1 VKQSVPLNVVLLGA
15 TGAVGQEV
23 LKQLQ
28 AMPRVSGITVLTRRK
43 LEGAVSR
50 KVTQH
55 IVDVLDAQTYLSFL
69 DSHHVAICTL
79 GVGQPTKV
87 SREEFRKVDSDAALN
102 FATACKEAGVEHFEL
117 LGSVAA
123 DPASKSF
130 YLQSKGALRE
140 AIRALAF
147 KRFSIFQPSMIL
159 TPTNRYG
166 FDQAL
171 MLVTWPIISHALI
184 GGLNKYRGIRVETLG
199 AAMAK
204 NVDLPT
210 EGFEVLHWREIV
222 AINR

>member
-1 VKQSVPLNVVLLGA
+1 VKQSVPFNIVLLGA

-28 AMPRVSGITVLTRRK
+28 AMPHVSAITVLTRRE
-43 LEGAVSR
+43 LEGAVSS

-55 IVDVLDAQTYLSFL
+55 IVDVLDTQTYRNFL
-69 DSHHVAICTL
+69 KNHNGAICTV
-79 GVGQPTKV
+79 GVGQLTKV
-87 SREEFRKVDSDAALN
+87 NREEFKKVDSEAVLN
-102 FATACKEAGVEHFEL
+102 FAAACKEAGVEHFEL

-140 AIRALAF
+140 AVRALRF

-166 FDQAL
+166 FSQAL
-171 MLVTWPIISHALI
+171 MLATWPIISHVLI
-184 GGLNKYRGIRVETLG
+184 GSLSKYRGIKVEILG
-199 AAMAK
+199 ASMAK
-204 NVDLPT
+204 NADVHA
-210 EGFEVLHWREIV
+210 EGF
-222 AINR
+222 